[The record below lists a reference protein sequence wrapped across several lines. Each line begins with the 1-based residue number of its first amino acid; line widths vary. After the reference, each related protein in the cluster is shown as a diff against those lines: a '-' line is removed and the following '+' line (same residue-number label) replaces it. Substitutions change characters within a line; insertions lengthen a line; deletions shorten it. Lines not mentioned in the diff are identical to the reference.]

1 MSWNSVSAGLL
12 EVPAA
17 GLQLR
22 LDVLED
28 EVGRVDLTVRV
39 RVADADDLSLVL
51 EDQDEGHLGMRRQ
64 LAHLLLPGL
73 EQRIDA
79 VDVELGQREV
89 VPRAVADDARD
100 AGGRTVPIDADRR
113 RAVRAARRRRRTGD
127 RCRTRT
133 CPCSAG
139 WSRRRLSRFRAQVA
153 RRIERRRS
161 RRLTGDLGARP
172 RPRLPV
178 RRDDDPFLAQRMPPL
193 FPHGP
198 GVSGSASST
207 RRCHASGP
215 CR

>member
-1 MSWNSVSAGLL
+1 FAEMA
-12 EVPAA
+12 AA
-17 GLQLR
+17 GSELR
-22 LDVLED
+22 LDVFEG
-28 EVGRVDLTVRV
+28 EVGSVDLTMRV

-51 EDQDEGHLGMRRQ
+51 EDQDEVHLGMRRQ
-64 LAHLLLPGL
+64 FTHLQLPGL

-89 VPRAVADDARD
+89 VPRAVAHDSRD
-100 AGGRTVPIDADRR
+100 TRGRTVTVDADRKR
-113 RAVRAARRRRRTGD
+113 QFARSVDADTWVIVVENECAPVCRIGGATDSRISRAKV
-127 RCRTRT
+127 
-133 CPCSAG
+133 AG
-139 WSRRRLSRFRAQVA
+139 
-153 RRIERRRS
+153 RIESRGS
-161 RRLTGDLGARP
+161 RRLTGYLGARP

-178 RRDDDPFLAQRMPPL
+178 CCDDDPFLAQRMPPL